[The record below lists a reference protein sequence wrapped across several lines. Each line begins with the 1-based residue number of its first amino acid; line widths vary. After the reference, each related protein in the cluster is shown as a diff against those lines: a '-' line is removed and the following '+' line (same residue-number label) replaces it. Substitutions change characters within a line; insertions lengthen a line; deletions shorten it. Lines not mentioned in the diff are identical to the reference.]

1 MPLHASG
8 IDSNFFWFQSD
19 TLRQLHYSNSSI
31 VEAESMGDGDQ
42 LKELQR
48 AMAYPGFAVAH
59 ETGLGSL
66 HVPNRIILAL
76 QYVFQR
82 YLNE

>member
-1 MPLHASG
+1 
-8 IDSNFFWFQSD
+8 
-19 TLRQLHYSNSSI
+19 
-31 VEAESMGDGDQ
+31 MGDGDR

-66 HVPNRIILAL
+66 HVPNRIILAS

-82 YLNE
+82 CLDE